1 MSTLPYPFSLYFFI
15 LPPFSC
21 FFYNTYKF
29 PTHKKE
35 SCLQDSPPAV
45 GRFSDIIPLHRSAI
59 LPEGLC
65 YVIGTLSYNITNTG
79 SGLFGS
85 IRYLF
90 ISQLKPHQDY
100 FTVIFRA
107 LYTPFCA
114 YTHIV
119 QVPLPVA
126 LIRPSGVTVATF
138 VLLLS

>member
-1 MSTLPYPFSLYFFI
+1 M
-15 LPPFSC
+15 C
-21 FFYNTYKF
+21 
-29 PTHKKE
+29 
-35 SCLQDSPPAV
+35 
-45 GRFSDIIPLHRSAI
+45 SAI
-59 LPEGLC
+59 SRKSLSAKLSAAFLAFPGSNTVFISGNTVFSVIYPLC
-65 YVIGTLSYNITNTG
+65 HVLSLCIFLYYHLFPVFSITLINSRNEKNTG

-85 IRYLF
+85 IRYFF
-90 ISQLKPHQDY
+90 ISQSKLHQDY

>member
-1 MSTLPYPFSLYFFI
+1 M
-15 LPPFSC
+15 C
-21 FFYNTYKF
+21 
-29 PTHKKE
+29 
-35 SCLQDSPPAV
+35 
-45 GRFSDIIPLHRSAI
+45 SAI
-59 LPEGLC
+59 SRKSLSAKLSAAFLAFPGSNAVFISGNTVFSVIYPLC
-65 YVIGTLSYNITNTG
+65 HVLSLCIFLYYHLFPVFSITLINSRNEKNNPTPLIPSNPYIYNIK
-79 SGLFGS
+79 
-85 IRYLF
+85 
-90 ISQLKPHQDY
+90 LKLHQDY

>member
-1 MSTLPYPFSLYFFI
+1 MKLKLLPPPAEQVVYFF
-15 LPPFSC
+15 
-21 FFYNTYKF
+21 
-29 PTHKKE
+29 
-35 SCLQDSPPAV
+35 
-45 GRFSDIIPLHRSAI
+45 AI
-59 LPEGLC
+59 QK
-65 YVIGTLSYNITNTG
+65 NTG

-107 LYTPFCA
+107 LYTPFWA